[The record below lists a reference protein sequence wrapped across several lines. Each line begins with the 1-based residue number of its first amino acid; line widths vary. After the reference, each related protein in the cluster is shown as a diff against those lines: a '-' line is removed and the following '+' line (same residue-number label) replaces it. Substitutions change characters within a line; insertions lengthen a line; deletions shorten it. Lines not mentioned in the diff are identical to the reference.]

1 MPRLAIPVLLAV
13 SVVAASACS
22 KPAPAP
28 KPSAPAPVPTAP
40 GKPAPPPRLTG
51 DQTVKLEADFAAAR
65 RIIEEARALRE
76 EGTRIEQTQGREA
89 ANPTLFKARK
99 KYREAVGMTETW
111 IEGDLGVVTKA
122 QVDAYLQSWFQERAT
137 WIKEDASMGSK
148 LHE

>member
-1 MPRLAIPVLLAV
+1 MPRLAIPVLLAATLA
-13 SVVAASACS
+13 AASACG

-28 KPSAPAPVPTAP
+28 KPAPPAPAAAPVGKAP
-40 GKPAPPPRLTG
+40 PPPRLTG

-65 RIIEEARALRE
+65 KIIEEARALRE

-122 QVDAYLQSWFQERAT
+122 QVDAYLQSWYQERAS